1 MQIQKDAAALLG
13 NHLHCTIHLFVAMA
27 GRRSKHVPGQAVRL
41 NPHQDILTI
50 FDISSDEGDMRLL
63 IENAFEN
70 DHSEVV
76 MRRGQRRLADF
87 TDKSFR
93 PQPVA
98 DEIGDRDDFQPV
110 QPSKLEQIRDPRH
123 RSVFLHDLAD
133 DPGSG

>member
-1 MQIQKDAAALLG
+1 
-13 NHLHCTIHLFVAMA
+13 MA
-27 GRRSKHVPGQAVRL
+27 GRRTKHVAGQAVRL
-41 NPHQDILTI
+41 NPHQDILDI

-87 TDKSFR
+87 PDKSLR

-133 DPGSG
+133 YSGSRYTRPSG